1 MKTALLLILGLHSAP
16 AIAQV
21 HLPEIE
27 AHLAP
32 IVGDWT
38 IPGQEQ
44 TYREIC
50 EWYGNRAFVVC
61 SSSDSSDGSQTQSIL
76 GYSKVKERF
85 TYQNYN
91 SSGSGRYEFGFPL
104 GKDGLVYTDER
115 LSGGQPAR
123 VTTLVR
129 PQADGRLHFVQER
142 SVKGGPWEKVVD
154 FYYVRRR

>member
-1 MKTALLLILGLHSAP
+1 MKAALLLIFGLQSAT
-16 AIAQV
+16 AAAQV
-21 HLPEIE
+21 HPPEVE

-44 TYREIC
+44 TYRETC
-50 EWYGNRAFVVC
+50 SWYGARAFVVC
-61 SSSDSSDGSQTQSIL
+61 SFSDSSDGSSGQSIL
-76 GYSKVKERF
+76 GFSKAKERF
-85 TYQNYN
+85 TYQNYA
-91 SSGSGRYEFGFPL
+91 SSGSSRYELGYPL

-115 LSGGQPAR
+115 LSGGELAR

-129 PQADGRLHFVQER
+129 PQPDGRLHFVQER

-154 FYYVRRR
+154 FHYVRRK

>member
-1 MKTALLLILGLHSAP
+1 MRTALVLIIGLQTAP

-21 HLPEIE
+21 HPPDIE

-38 IPGQEQ
+38 VPGQEQ
-44 TYREIC
+44 TYRETC
-50 EWYGNRAFVVC
+50 EWYGKRAFVVC
-61 SSSDSSDGSQTQSIL
+61 NFSDTSDGSRGQSIL

-85 TYQNYN
+85 SYQNYN
-91 SSGSGRYEFGFPL
+91 SLGTSRYELGYPL

-115 LSGGQPAR
+115 LSGGELAR

-129 PQADGRLHFVQER
+129 PQRDGRLHFVQER